1 MRKRI
6 AVLLVFALCLTL
18 FLSFPAFAENVS
30 LSEQKLSVDDIAIDC
45 EKYNIDGSNYFK
57 LRDLGKA
64 LDFFV
69 GYDPAAGVTIS
80 GESGYTD

>member
-1 MRKRI
+1 MK
-6 AVLLVFALCLTL
+6 LGLT
-18 FLSFPAFAENVS
+18 VY
-30 LSEQKLSVDDIAIDC
+30 K
-45 EKYNIDGSNYFK
+45 IDGSNYFK

-69 GYDPAAGVTIS
+69 GYDPASGVTIS